1 MLPLYCRANIFPS
14 LCDFYLLIQFLTKQ
28 LQRFFPSLQ
37 IIFVDFQFTVEPNGI
52 WLSISLKER
61 RRDAD
66 ELQEESQS

>member
-37 IIFVDFQFTVEPNGI
+37 IIFVDFQFTVEPNWNLAQYLFKGE
-52 WLSISLKER
+52 KKR
-61 RRDAD
+61 RR
-66 ELQEESQS
+66 